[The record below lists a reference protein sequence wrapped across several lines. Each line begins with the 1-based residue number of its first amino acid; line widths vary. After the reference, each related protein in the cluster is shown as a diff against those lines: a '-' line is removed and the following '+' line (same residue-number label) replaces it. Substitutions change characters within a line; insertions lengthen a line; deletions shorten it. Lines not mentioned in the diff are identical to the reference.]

1 MTEDGFDLILFLV
14 LDVGI
19 NVITVAVLVL
29 IFELFKVLDVVN
41 IIGDLGA
48 SARHADFIRGWS

>member
-1 MTEDGFDLILFLV
+1 MTKDGFNLILFLV

-19 NVITVAVLVL
+19 NVITVAILIL

-48 SARHADFIRGWS
+48 SAGHADFVGR

>member
-1 MTEDGFDLILFLV
+1 MTKDGFNLILFLV

-19 NVITVAVLVL
+19 NVITVAILVL
-29 IFELFKVLDVVN
+29 IFELFKVLDVIN

-48 SARHADFIRGWS
+48 SAGYPDFVAR